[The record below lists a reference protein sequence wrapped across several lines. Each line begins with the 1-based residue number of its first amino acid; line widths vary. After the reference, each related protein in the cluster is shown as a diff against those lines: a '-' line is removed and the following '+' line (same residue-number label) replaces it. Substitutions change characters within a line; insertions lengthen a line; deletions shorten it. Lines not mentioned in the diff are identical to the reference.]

1 MNHEETV
8 TLLPSRLIAVL
19 AAAGLLL
26 TGCAS
31 QKGEPNTQFDFGPAV
46 PPAAAQAAQPAQ
58 DPLAAIVVTDVT
70 GSSALDNERMFY
82 RLSYADALQARSY
95 ANSRWTANPLQMMT
109 QRLKTRI
116 AQSGTKV
123 LSETDASLG
132 IPLLRV
138 DVDDFIHDFSGVSR
152 SQGVVAVRASV
163 FRGHTLVD
171 QKTFTRATAAATA
184 DAATGAPIVRVQ
196 VDEFVHA
203 FSSAS
208 ESQGIVVVRASLM
221 NGHALVDQKTFSRS
235 TPAPS
240 ADASGGARA
249 LAASTDAIAA
259 DITGWLGTLNLQQP
273 R

>member
-46 PPAAAQAAQPAQ
+46 PPAAVQAAQPAQ

-123 LSETDASLG
+123 LSETDASNG
-132 IPLLRV
+132 IPILRV
-138 DVDDFIHDFSGVSR
+138 DVDEFVHDFR
-152 SQGVVAVRASV
+152 SAAQSEGQVALRASV
-163 FRGHTLVD
+163 FQGHVLVD
-171 QKTFTRATAAATA
+171 QRSFTRSTAANTP
-184 DAATGAPIVRVQ
+184 DAA
-196 VDEFVHA
+196 
-203 FSSAS
+203 
-208 ESQGIVVVRASLM
+208 
-221 NGHALVDQKTFSRS
+221 
-235 TPAPS
+235 
-240 ADASGGARA
+240 GGARA

-259 DITGWLGTLNLQQP
+259 DIVAWLGTLKLT
-273 R
+273 RR

>member
-109 QRLKTRI
+109 QRMKTRI
-116 AQSGTKV
+116 AQSGAKV
-123 LSETDASLG
+123 LSETDASNG
-132 IPLLRV
+132 IPILRV
-138 DVDDFIHDFSGVSR
+138 DVDEFVHDFR
-152 SQGVVAVRASV
+152 SAAQSEGQVALRASV
-163 FRGHTLVD
+163 FQGHVLVD
-171 QKTFTRATAAATA
+171 QR
-184 DAATGAPIVRVQ
+184 
-196 VDEFVHA
+196 
-203 FSSAS
+203 S
-208 ESQGIVVVRASLM
+208 
-221 NGHALVDQKTFSRS
+221 FSRS
-235 TPAPS
+235 TAANTP
-240 ADASGGARA
+240 DAAGGARA

-259 DITGWLGTLNLQQP
+259 DNVAWVGTLSQN
-273 R
+273 RR

>member
-26 TGCAS
+26 AGCAS

-58 DPLAAIVVTDVT
+58 DPLAAIVVTDAT

-123 LSETDASLG
+123 LSETDASNG
-132 IPLLRV
+132 IPILRV
-138 DVDDFIHDFSGVSR
+138 DVDEFVHDFR
-152 SQGVVAVRASV
+152 SAAQSEGQVALRASV
-163 FRGHTLVD
+163 FQGHVLVD
-171 QKTFTRATAAATA
+171 QRSFARSTAANTP
-184 DAATGAPIVRVQ
+184 DAA
-196 VDEFVHA
+196 
-203 FSSAS
+203 
-208 ESQGIVVVRASLM
+208 
-221 NGHALVDQKTFSRS
+221 
-235 TPAPS
+235 
-240 ADASGGARA
+240 GGARA

-259 DITGWLGTLNLQQP
+259 DIVAWLGTLSLY
-273 R
+273 RR

>member
-31 QKGEPNTQFDFGPAV
+31 QKGEPNTQFDFGPAS

-123 LSETDASLG
+123 LSETDASNG
-132 IPLLRV
+132 IPILRV
-138 DVDDFIHDFSGVSR
+138 DVDEFVHDFR
-152 SQGVVAVRASV
+152 SAAQSEGQVALRASV
-163 FRGHTLVD
+163 FQGHVLVD
-171 QKTFTRATAAATA
+171 QRSFTRSTAANTP
-184 DAATGAPIVRVQ
+184 DAA
-196 VDEFVHA
+196 
-203 FSSAS
+203 
-208 ESQGIVVVRASLM
+208 
-221 NGHALVDQKTFSRS
+221 
-235 TPAPS
+235 
-240 ADASGGARA
+240 GGARA

-259 DITGWLGTLNLQQP
+259 DIVAWLGTLKLT
-273 R
+273 RR